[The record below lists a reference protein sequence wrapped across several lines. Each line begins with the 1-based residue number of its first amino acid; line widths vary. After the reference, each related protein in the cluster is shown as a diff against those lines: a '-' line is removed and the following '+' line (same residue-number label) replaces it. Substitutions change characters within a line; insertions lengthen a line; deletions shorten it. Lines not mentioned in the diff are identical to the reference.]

1 MLTRRGVLHQIGA
14 GGVAAA
20 TLRSHEAASAERGAV
35 TFEVPRGACDCH
47 VHVFGDPK
55 VFPFAAERAYTPP
68 GASID
73 ELLALHRAL
82 HMDRVVVVHP
92 SPYGTDNSCSIDA
105 VRRLGARARGIAVID
120 KSTTRTAIEEM
131 AGIGFR
137 GIRLNLETSSG
148 GRFDP
153 AAARAA
159 LDAAAE
165 QIKGLNWHVQFY
177 TRLPVI
183 EALHDHLAQLPF
195 PVVFDHFGRVGA
207 ALGPNQPG
215 IDAMLDL
222 LKRGQAYIKI
232 SGAYRIS
239 DKAPDFADATP
250 IAQLLVRTNPDR
262 IVWGS
267 DWPHPNG
274 DTGRGRPITDIA
286 PPFSIDDGLVLN
298 QLSKWVPDAATR
310 KNILVDNP
318 ARLYGFEPIAL

>member
-1 MLTRRGVLHQIGA
+1 MLTRRGALHQIGA
-14 GGVAAA
+14 AGVAAA
-20 TLRSHEAASAERGAV
+20 ALRPRMVDSAERSAV
-35 TFEVPRGACDCH
+35 AFDVPRGACDCH
-47 VHVFGDPK
+47 VHVFGDPA
-55 VFPFAAERAYTPP
+55 VFPFAANRAYTPP

-92 SPYGTDNSCSIDA
+92 SPYGADNSCSVDA
-105 VRRLGARARGIAVID
+105 VRRLGTRARGIAVID

-137 GIRLNLETSSG
+137 GIRLNLESGSG
-148 GRFDP
+148 GRFDSN
-153 AAARAA
+153 AARAA

-165 QIKGLNWHVQFY
+165 QIKGLKWHVQFY

-195 PVVFDHFGRVGA
+195 PVVFDHFGRAMA
-207 ALGPNQPG
+207 ALGSNQPG
-215 IDAMLDL
+215 IDPMLDL

-239 DKAPDFADATP
+239 EKAPDFADATP

-262 IVWGS
+262 IVWGT

-274 DTGRGRPITDIA
+274 DAGRGRPVTDIS
-286 PPFSIDDGLVLN
+286 PPFPIDDGLVLN
-298 QLSKWVPDAATR
+298 QLPKWVPDAATR
-310 KNILVDNP
+310 KKVLVDNP
-318 ARLYGFEPIAL
+318 ARLYGFEPAPQ

>member
-1 MLTRRGVLHQIGA
+1 MLTRRKALHQIGA
-14 GGVAAA
+14 AGVAAA
-20 TLRSHEAASAERGAV
+20 TLRPREADSAERSAV
-35 TFEVPRGACDCH
+35 AFEVPRGACDCH
-47 VHVFGDPK
+47 VHVFGDPA
-55 VFPFAAERAYTPP
+55 VFPFAANRAYTPP

-120 KSTTRTAIEEM
+120 KATTRTAIEEM

-137 GIRLNLETSSG
+137 GIRLNLESGSG

-153 AAARAA
+153 SAARAA

-195 PVVFDHFGRVGA
+195 PVVFDHFGRATA
-207 ALGPNQPG
+207 ALGPSQPG
-215 IDAMLDL
+215 IDPMLDL

-239 DKAPDFADATP
+239 EKTPDFVDATP

-262 IVWGS
+262 IVWGT

-274 DTGRGRPITDIA
+274 GRGKPVTEISE
-286 PPFSIDDGLVLN
+286 PFPIDDGLVLN
-298 QLSKWVPDAATR
+298 QLPKWVPDAATR
-310 KNILVDNP
+310 KKILVDNP
-318 ARLYGFEPIAL
+318 ARLYGFEPIAR